1 MVFDN
6 ISNID
11 KYQDD
16 VKLYAALIA
25 LKHYVQG
32 ERYDETSVASF
43 NRQDCSTILLID
55 AKLENHRKYID
66 IHYVIKG
73 AENILVNYSS
83 RLERLTEFSEE
94 NDCELF
100 ALSGAER
107 CMELH
112 EGDFLVVYPGESHA
126 PKVAINDEI
135 KEIRKVVVKL

>member
-1 MVFDN
+1 MIHDKIDN
-6 ISNID
+6 IE

-32 ERYDETSVASF
+32 ESYDETSVASF
-43 NRQDCSTILLID
+43 NRQECNTIPLED

-73 AENILVNYSS
+73 AENILVNYSN

-100 ALSGAER
+100 APSGSER
-107 CMELH
+107 CIELH
-112 EGDFLVVYPGESHA
+112 EGDFLVAYPGESHA
-126 PKVAINDEI
+126 PKIAINDEV
-135 KEIRKVVVKL
+135 KRIRKGDK